1 MAVVIVVGG
10 LHEVTTADY
19 QVSGVR
25 EYGHGGGKK
34 DR

>member
-10 LHEVTTADY
+10 LHEVTTADCEAT
-19 QVSGVR
+19 GTR
-25 EYGHGGGKK
+25 EHGHGGGKT